1 MGSQRVADMTEW
13 LSLSEILWHFFPW
26 QVGVKFSIL
35 SFELGSV
42 TYFTKRIILLRLL
55 RVRYKTP
62 FSLGLLA
69 CSLSF
74 LEGANHHV
82 KSLTFSHPHAFK
94 KLTLTIWKVTWKER
108 ERCLAGPS
116 WPSHLSSDTRHVTKG
131 VPSWMFSSEFSDGF
145 RSSLA
150 LQSQAR
156 TIQLSPITLCSHG
169 KSVEYLYRPL
179 SFRWFDLFQE
189 VARIYEKT
197 TLFPYV
203 LNRNIYAELLSLLRK
218 FKYKLVNP

>member
-1 MGSQRVADMTEW
+1 MGSQRVTDMTEW

-26 QVGVKFSIL
+26 QVGVRFSIL

-55 RVRYKTP
+55 RARYKTP

-74 LEGANHHV
+74 REGANHHV
-82 KSLTFSHPHAFK
+82 KSLTFSYHHAFK
-94 KLTLTIWKVTWKER
+94 KLMLTIWKVIWEER

-116 WPSHLSSDTRHVTKG
+116 WPIYLSSDTRHVTKG

-150 LQSQAR
+150 LESQSKNH
-156 TIQLSPITLCSHG
+156 P
-169 KSVEYLYRPL
+169 
-179 SFRWFDLFQE
+179 
-189 VARIYEKT
+189 
-197 TLFPYV
+197 
-203 LNRNIYAELLSLLRK
+203 AEFYYSM
-218 FKYKLVNP
+218 